1 MATAS
6 EMSLT
11 AGQQMI
17 SSCSGAILT
26 SVFVTPLDVVKI
38 RLQAQHRPQAF
49 TKGHCYQ
56 YCNGLMDHTC
66 VCLNGDQGTGKL
78 PMEELRKH
86 LKQNWYKRPGNF
98 NGTMDA
104 LVKITRNEGIT
115 SLWSGLPPTL
125 VMAVPATVVYF
136 TTYEQIKWH
145 LGYSY
150 GSQSSDWWKPLMAG
164 GSARV
169 FAVSVISPLEFIRT
183 KMQSEQLTYVRVWEA
198 VKATVSQNGPLSM
211 WRGLGA
217 TLLRDVPF
225 SVLYWGSY
233 ETMKS
238 HVLANQGR
246 PQLTFL
252 ESFTA
257 GGLAAS
263 VAGVLTLPFDVIKT
277 HRQIELG
284 EVVFGKGKK
293 EVTSTW
299 RLIHNL
305 YQNQGLNAI
314 FSGLTPR
321 IMKVAP
327 ACAIMISTYEFS
339 KAFFRKRNLELLE
352 NT

>member
-26 SVFVTPLDVVKI
+26 SVF
-38 RLQAQHRPQAF
+38 AQHRPQAF

-98 NGTMDA
+98 NGTM
-104 LVKITRNEGIT
+104 
-115 SLWSGLPPTL
+115 
-125 VMAVPATVVYF
+125 
-136 TTYEQIKWH
+136 IKWH

-238 HVLANQGR
+238 HV
-246 PQLTFL
+246 
-252 ESFTA
+252 
-257 GGLAAS
+257 
-263 VAGVLTLPFDVIKT
+263 AGVLTLPFDVIKT